1 MALNKSQ
8 KNVSQQFDQKQF
20 NKMFEEKEKDVEKQF
35 KQDNSMDMVIVDEI
49 GGANI
54 NILPHQRPIED
65 IIIMTRET
73 FFKTLEKI
81 QSRENPL
88 PWIQESPDRFFTAAL
103 FMIIVGAC
111 MLLLS
116 SLMKFNKK

>member
-8 KNVSQQFDQKQF
+8 KNINQQFDQKQF
-20 NKMFEEKEKDVEKQF
+20 NKIFEDNEKEVEKQF
-35 KQDNSMDMVIVDEI
+35 KQDNSMDMVIVDESVLT
-49 GGANI
+49 
-54 NILPHQRPIED
+54 ILPHKRPIED
-65 IIIMTRET
+65 IVIITRET

-88 PWIQESPDRFFTAAL
+88 PWIQESPDRFFTTAIFL
-103 FMIIVGAC
+103 IIVGAC

-116 SLMKFNKK
+116 TVMRMNKK